1 MTKGKWLWFWL
12 AAAPFVAGCAGFW
25 NPLASSGSGSGNG
38 GCTTNCTTAS
48 SGQFYIL
55 NASTTPQVVGEV
67 ISSGKLTAVTG
78 GTVNLLS
85 APYAMALDGSSF
97 LYVSTVA
104 GIFGYPIS
112 SSGALGTAEQVSAD
126 ITAVAIAVDGDWLVE
141 AVQNTGFVTFNA
153 VPLNPTTG
161 GDNGSIQ
168 TAPFQV
174 NKNNPAVQKTEM
186 AVSSDGKNIFVALGS
201 GGVVAFPFFPAT
213 AANANPFGANGTVVN
228 VINSNSQ
235 ALSVAVDPNLNLFY
249 VGETNADSTGKS
261 GAILTYLYSSLG
273 GTPTLATSAA
283 VASGGLAPN
292 FILPASAG
300 AELFVA
306 NGQGTGKAGNI
317 ASFSVAGSN
326 TTWNLTAGSTTT
338 AGIGIQP
345 FSLAID
351 NTGTFLLAA
360 NSLGSPELST
370 YTFGTTAGSLTA
382 QITANTGT
390 APEQILALP

>member
-1 MTKGKWLWFWL
+1 MIRGKWMWFWL
-12 AAAPFVAGCAGFW
+12 VAAPFVAGCSGFW
-25 NPLASSGSGSGNG
+25 NPPASSGSGSGNG

-48 SGQFYIL
+48 SGLFYIL
-55 NASTTPQVVGEV
+55 NASITPQVVGEV
-67 ISSGKLTAVTG
+67 ISSGKLAAITG
-78 GTVNLLS
+78 GTVNLVS

-97 LYVSTVA
+97 LYVSTTA

-112 SSGALGTAEQVSAD
+112 SSGALGKPENVSAD
-126 ITAVAIAVDGDWLVE
+126 ITAVAIAVDGNWLVE
-141 AVQNTGFVTFNA
+141 AVQGSGVVTFNA

-161 GDNGSIQ
+161 NDNGSIQ
-168 TAPFQV
+168 TAPFSV
-174 NKNNPAVQKTEM
+174 TRNNPAVQKTEM

-201 GGVVAFPFFPAT
+201 GGAVAFPFFPTT
-213 AANANPFGANGTVVN
+213 AANANPFGASGTVVN

-261 GAILTYLYSSLG
+261 GAILAYLYSSIG

-306 NGQGTGKAGNI
+306 NGQGTNAAGNI

-326 TTWNLTAGSTTT
+326 TTWTLTAGPTIA
-338 AGIGIQP
+338 AGTQP

-351 NTGTFLLAA
+351 STSTFLLAT
-360 NSLGSPELST
+360 NSLGTPELST
-370 YTFGTTAGSLTA
+370 YTFGATAGSLTA

>member
-1 MTKGKWLWFWL
+1 MSKGKWLRFWL
-12 AAAPFVAGCAGFW
+12 AAAPFVAGCSGFW
-25 NPLASSGSGSGNG
+25 NPPATTSTGSGT
-38 GCTTNCTTAS
+38 GCTTNCTTDS

-67 ISSGKLTAVTG
+67 ISSGKLTAITN
-78 GTVNLLS
+78 GTVSLL
-85 APYAMALDGSSF
+85 AQPYAMALDGSSF

-104 GIFGYPIS
+104 GIFAYPITN
-112 SSGALGTAEQVSAD
+112 GALGSAENVSAD

-141 AVQNTGFVTFNA
+141 AVQNTGFVSFNA
-153 VPLNPTTG
+153 VPLNPNTG
-161 GDNGSIQ
+161 NDNGSIQ
-168 TAPFQV
+168 TAPFQAAA
-174 NKNNPAVQKTEM
+174 NNPAVQKTEM
-186 AVSSDGKNIFVALGS
+186 AVSSDGNEIFVALGA
-201 GGVVAFPFFPAT
+201 GGVVAFPFNPSA
-213 AANANPFGANGTVVN
+213 AANTNPFGASGIIVP

-235 ALSVAVDPNLNLFY
+235 ALSVAIDPNLQLFY
-249 VGETNADSTGKS
+249 IGETNANSAGNS
-261 GAILTYLYSSLG
+261 GAILAYLYSSVTTG
-273 GTPTLATSAA
+273 GKPTLATTAP

-306 NGQGTGKAGNI
+306 NGQGTGAAGNI

-326 TTWNLTAGSTTT
+326 TTWTLTSGSTTPT
-338 AGIGIQP
+338 GIQP

-351 NTGTFLLAA
+351 STGTFLLSS

-382 QITANTGT
+382 QITANPGT
-390 APEQILALP
+390 SPEQILALQ

>member
-1 MTKGKWLWFWL
+1 MTKRKWLWFWL
-12 AAAPFVAGCAGFW
+12 VAAPFVAGCSGFW
-25 NPLASSGSGSGNG
+25 NPPSSSGSGSG
-38 GCTTNCTTAS
+38 GCTTNCTTDS

-67 ISSGKLTAVTG
+67 ISSGKLTAITN

-85 APYAMALDGSSF
+85 APYAMALDASSF
-97 LYVSTVA
+97 LYVSTTA
-104 GIFGYPIS
+104 GIFAYPIS
-112 SSGALGTAEQVSAD
+112 SSGALGTAENVSAD

-141 AVQNTGFVTFNA
+141 AVQGQGVVTFNA

-161 GDNGSIQ
+161 NDNGSIQ
-168 TAPFQV
+168 TAPFSV
-174 NKNNPAVQKTEM
+174 TKNNPAVQKTEM

-201 GGVVAFPFFPAT
+201 GGVVAFPFFPTT
-213 AANANPFGANGTVVN
+213 AANANPFGSSGTVVN

-235 ALSVAVDPNLNLFY
+235 ALSVAVDPNLQLFY
-249 VGETNADSTGKS
+249 IGETNADSTGKS

-292 FILPASAG
+292 FILPASLG
-300 AELFVA
+300 TELFVA
-306 NGQGTGKAGNI
+306 NGQGLSSTNTGNI

-326 TTWNLTAGSTTT
+326 TTWTLTPGSTTT
-338 AGIGIQP
+338 TGVGIQP

-351 NTGTFLLAA
+351 STSTFLLAT
-360 NSLGSPELST
+360 NSLGNPELST
-370 YTFGTTAGSLTA
+370 YTFGSTVGSLTA
-382 QITANTGT
+382 QITANPGT
-390 APEQILALP
+390 LPEQILALP